1 MSLGSIV
8 EIGDTRNRREVSQH
22 LLTTTTTYSVERK
35 CKIILCAMNGSPVLM
50 LIIKY
55 CDLTQRISIIEESA
69 VAARFS
75 ALKVMIPL
83 HGQLSFVIDARSR
96 FMALYIRQNSLLCSH
111 LKSPTW

>member
-1 MSLGSIV
+1 
-8 EIGDTRNRREVSQH
+8 
-22 LLTTTTTYSVERK
+22 
-35 CKIILCAMNGSPVLM
+35 MNGPPVLM
-50 LIIKY
+50 SIIKY

-69 VAARFS
+69 VAAARFS

-111 LKSPTW
+111 LKSPRW